1 MSFLNLTIQLIND
14 LNEKY
19 EVSYKDL
26 ETTIGEI
33 ENSLKNIVP
42 GIKFKLKE
50 TSDGPGGTIFSL
62 DLDPNSN
69 DMGIDLV
76 KITDFF
82 IPAQG
87 YPIEHGRFSK
97 QLSDFT
103 TSGEIQNKEQLVD
116 FFKNLLS
123 TSDSRL
129 VQSIG
134 YAARRHKLGKQ
145 EDSPF

>member
-1 MSFLNLTIQLIND
+1 MSFVNITIQLIND

-19 EVSYKDL
+19 GISYNDL

-42 GIKFKLKE
+42 GINFKLKE

-69 DMGIDLV
+69 DMKIDIV

-97 QLSDFT
+97 QLNEFT
-103 TSGEIQNKEQLVD
+103 TAGEIENKEQLID

-129 VQSIG
+129 VQTIG